1 MNLLETLQ
9 RLLRKVG
16 CITTLLSFSRLIT
29 EARRE
34 DLTGKETLS
43 LTMNAQNKLSK
54 TGTG

>member
-43 LTMNAQNKLSK
+43 LTMKVQNKLSK

>member
-16 CITTLLSFSRLIT
+16 CITTLLSFSLLIT